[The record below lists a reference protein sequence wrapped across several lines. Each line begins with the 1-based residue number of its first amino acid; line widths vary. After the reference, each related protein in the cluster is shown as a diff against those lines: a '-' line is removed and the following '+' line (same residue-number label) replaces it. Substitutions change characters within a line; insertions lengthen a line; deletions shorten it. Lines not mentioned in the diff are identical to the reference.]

1 MVSLVGIL
9 PVLMDFMEDIKD
21 VYPNV
26 YKKQIKKSGNEF
38 VNEVLKQSDQLYK
51 KIDMEDDE
59 ELKQFYFQVDNFGI
73 AFRNWLKD
81 L

>member
-38 VNEVLKQSDQLYK
+38 INEVLKQSDQLYK

>member
-1 MVSLVGIL
+1 
-9 PVLMDFMEDIKD
+9 MDFMEDVKD
-21 VYPNV
+21 VYPTV
-26 YKKQIKKSGNEF
+26 YKKQIKKSGNDF
-38 VNEVLKQSDQLYK
+38 ITEVLKQSDQLYK
-51 KIDMEDDE
+51 KIDLENDE

>member
-1 MVSLVGIL
+1 
-9 PVLMDFMEDIKD
+9 MEDVKE

-26 YKKQIKKSGNEF
+26 YNKKIKKSGNDF
-38 VNEVLKQSDQLYK
+38 ITEVLKQSDQLYK
-51 KIDMEDDE
+51 RIELEDDE

>member
-1 MVSLVGIL
+1 
-9 PVLMDFMEDIKD
+9 MEDVKE

-26 YKKQIKKSGNEF
+26 YNKKIKKSGNDF
-38 VNEVLKQSDQLYK
+38 ITEVLKQSDQLYK
-51 KIDMEDDE
+51 RIELEDDE

-73 AFRNWLKD
+73 AFRNWLKE

>member
-1 MVSLVGIL
+1 MVSLVSIL
-9 PVLMDFMEDIKD
+9 PVLMDFMEDIRE

-26 YKKQIKKSGNEF
+26 YNKQIKKSGNNF
-38 VNEVLKQSDQLYK
+38 ITEVLKKSDQLYK
-51 KIDMEDDE
+51 KIELEDDE

>member
-1 MVSLVGIL
+1 
-9 PVLMDFMEDIKD
+9 MDFMEDIKD
-21 VYPNV
+21 VYPTV
-26 YKKQIKKSGNEF
+26 YKKQIKKSGNDF
-38 VNEVLKQSDQLYK
+38 ITEVLKQSDQLYK
-51 KIDMEDDE
+51 KIDLENDE

>member
-21 VYPNV
+21 VYPRV
-26 YKKQIKKSGNEF
+26 YSKKIKKSGNDF
-38 VNEVLKQSDQLYK
+38 ISEVLKHSDQLYK
-51 KIDMEDDE
+51 KMEMEDDE
-59 ELKQFYFQVDNFGI
+59 ELRQFYFQIDNFGI
-73 AFRNWLKD
+73 VFRNWLKE

>member
-1 MVSLVGIL
+1 
-9 PVLMDFMEDIKD
+9 MDFMEDIKD

>member
-1 MVSLVGIL
+1 MVSLVSIL

-21 VYPNV
+21 VYPAV
-26 YKKQIKKSGNEF
+26 YKKQIKKSGNDF
-38 VNEVLKQSDQLYK
+38 ISEVLKQSDQLYK
-51 KIDMEDDE
+51 KIDIENDE